1 MVDFHSHIL
10 PDIDDGSRD
19 YDESTRLLIEAKQAG
34 FTKIVSTS
42 HYAVD
47 CFEVPE
53 YKRKKL
59 IDDLKQEKESLDIIL
74 GSEIFLTY
82 NIVDLLKEYKAS
94 TINGTNYILIELPL
108 RNSFPNLKD
117 FLNKLRDND
126 YKLILAHPERYSII
140 HKNFNLLYDLKELG
154 VIFQSNYGSILGIYG
169 GATKRTVKRMFKE
182 NLISLLGSD
191 VHRENSIYPKIPKA
205 IEKIKKIISE
215 EDFKKLSNDNAE
227 IVLKGEIL

>member
-1 MVDFHSHIL
+1 M
-10 PDIDDGSRD
+10 
-19 YDESTRLLIEAKQAG
+19 
-34 FTKIVSTS
+34 
-42 HYAVD
+42 
-47 CFEVPE
+47 
-53 YKRKKL
+53 
-59 IDDLKQEKESLDIIL
+59 
-74 GSEIFLTY
+74 
-82 NIVDLLKEYKAS
+82 
-94 TINGTNYILIELPL
+94 
-108 RNSFPNLKD
+108 
-117 FLNKLRDND
+117 
-126 YKLILAHPERYSII
+126 
-140 HKNFNLLYDLKELG
+140 G

>member
-117 FLNKLRDND
+117 FLNKLRNND

>member
-74 GSEIFLTY
+74 GLS
-82 NIVDLLKEYKAS
+82 
-94 TINGTNYILIELPL
+94 LIH
-108 RNSFPNLKD
+108 
-117 FLNKLRDND
+117 
-126 YKLILAHPERYSII
+126 I
-140 HKNFNLLYDLKELG
+140 
-154 VIFQSNYGSILGIYG
+154 
-169 GATKRTVKRMFKE
+169 
-182 NLISLLGSD
+182 
-191 VHRENSIYPKIPKA
+191 
-205 IEKIKKIISE
+205 
-215 EDFKKLSNDNAE
+215 
-227 IVLKGEIL
+227 

>member
-10 PDIDDGSRD
+10 PDIDDGSKD

>member
-169 GATKRTVKRMFKE
+169 GPTKRTVKRMFKE

>member
-10 PDIDDGSRD
+10 PDIDDGSKD

-117 FLNKLRDND
+117 FLNKLRNND

>member
-205 IEKIKKIISE
+205 IGKIKKIISE

-227 IVLKGEIL
+227 IVLNGEIL

>member
-19 YDESTRLLIEAKQAG
+19 YYESTRLLIEAKQAG

-117 FLNKLRDND
+117 FLNKLRNND

>member
-10 PDIDDGSRD
+10 PDIDDGSKD

-154 VIFQSNYGSILGIYG
+154 IIFQSNYGSILGIYG